1 MVGHSD
7 DKKVIFADI
16 FSTLEDLHVVVGR
29 CCTVQNND
37 HALLSNHPG
46 KSKKWL

>member
-1 MVGHSD
+1 MVGHSY

-29 CCTVQNND
+29 
-37 HALLSNHPG
+37 LLYST
-46 KSKKWL
+46 K